1 MTTFSAAF
9 VVAIEQE
16 LKEPM
21 SMDNPAAAHEE
32 VSTLYNTENRGS
44 KCRFCCGCCTPV
56 SAEFAANS
64 EASSSNNQ

>member
-1 MTTFSAAF
+1 RRTFTTN
-9 VVAIEQE
+9 VCLTKYE
-16 LKEPM
+16 LKELM
-21 SMDNPAAAHEE
+21 SVHNPAAAHEE

-44 KCRFCCGCCTPV
+44 KCRFCSGCCTPV